1 MLGRTPADWSG
12 RRHVTFDAWIT
23 LGVLVATFGVL
34 AFDRMPA
41 AAAMGTAVGVLLL
54 ADVVDQDQAL
64 SGLSSSAPVTI
75 AALYVIAGA
84 ATVTGAL
91 SPLIDRVLAGPAH
104 VAQHDHSLGTR
115 SRLGRLALATGALS
129 AVLPNTPLVALA
141 APRVVTWC
149 RRADVSAS
157 PYLIP
162 LSYAAVFGGVI
173 TVIGTST
180 NLVVSDLL
188 VAAGGKPLGVFEISG
203 VGLPV
208 AAVGVAV
215 LVLTAPR
222 LLRHRHG
229 TGSDLDRAAQPYTIA
244 LRVDRD
250 GPLVGV
256 TVETAGLRQL
266 HGVFLA
272 GVERAGVVVP
282 SRPGTV
288 LNAGDVCYF
297 AGDVVDVVDLLEI
310 DGLTSAE
317 DAHLVG
323 AGDRLDAGLYE
334 AVVSERS
341 ELAGSTL
348 REVGFRARYDAA
360 VLAIRRH
367 DDLLPGKL
375 GAVVLRPGDVL
386 LVLATPE
393 FGRQWRAHGDFS
405 VIASLETSPPVRPR
419 RAGVVV
425 AAIVGMVALSVADV
439 VDLMEAA
446 LLAAALLI
454 ALGVVSVTEARRSV
468 NLNVVLTIA
477 MSISLGTAVAV
488 SGLAA
493 EMATVLGNLGD
504 PFGDIGRLVA
514 VLVATMILTELLS
527 NNAAAALML
536 PVATATALEAGL
548 DTRSFAIVVLVGAS
562 CSFLSPIGY
571 QTNLMVYGLGGYS
584 FSDFT
589 RVGAPLS
596 LVTLIVTPI
605 VVPLVLGI

>member
-1 MLGRTPADWSG
+1 MT
-12 RRHVTFDAWIT
+12 TDAWIT
-23 LGVLVATFGVL
+23 LVVLIATFGVL
-34 AFDRMPA
+34 AFDRLPA
-41 AAAMGTAVGVLLL
+41 AAAMGAAVGVLLL
-54 ADVVDQDQAL
+54 TNVVDQSEAL
-64 SGLSSSAPVTI
+64 SGLSSSAPITI
-75 AALYVIAGA
+75 AALYVLAGA

-91 SPLIDRVLAGPAH
+91 SPVIDRVLEGSPKRDNGAAS
-104 VAQHDHSLGTR
+104 AQR
-115 SRLGRLALATGALS
+115 SRARLGRLSVASGALS

-149 RRADVSAS
+149 RRSGVSAS

-162 LSYAAVFGGVI
+162 LSYAAVFGGVV

-188 VAAGGKPLGVFEISG
+188 VAQGGDPLGVFEITG

-208 AAVGVAV
+208 AAVGIAV

-222 LLRHRHG
+222 LLR
-229 TGSDLDRAAQPYTIA
+229 DRQGAGADATVAAQPYTIA
-244 LRVDRD
+244 LRVDSD
-250 GPLVGV
+250 GPLVGQ
-256 TVETAGLRQL
+256 TVDAAGLRHL

-272 GVERAGVVVP
+272 GVERAGTVVP
-282 SRPGTV
+282 ARPGTM
-288 LNAGDVCYF
+288 LNAGDICYF

-310 DGLTSAE
+310 RGLSSAE

-323 AGDRLDAGLYE
+323 AGDRPDAGLFE

-341 ELAGSTL
+341 ELAGATL
-348 REVGFRARYDAA
+348 RDAGFRARYDAA

-367 DDLLPGKL
+367 DDDLPGKL
-375 GAVVLRPGDVL
+375 GTVVLRPGDVL

-393 FGRQWRAHGDFS
+393 FERQWRGHGDFS
-405 VIASLETSPPVRPR
+405 VIASLDAAPPVRR
-419 RAGVVV
+419 ARAGVVIV
-425 AAIVGMVALSVADV
+425 AIVAMIAAV
-439 VDLMEAA
+439 VTNLLDLMEAS
-446 LLAAALLI
+446 LVAAVVLI
-454 ALGVVSVTEARRSV
+454 VTKVISVTEARRAV

-488 SGLAA
+488 SGLAG
-493 EMATVLGNLGD
+493 EMAMVLGNLGD

-536 PVATATALEAGL
+536 PVAMATAVEAGL
-548 DTRSFAIVVLVGAS
+548 DPRSFAIVVLIGAS

-571 QTNLMVYGLGGYS
+571 QTNLMVYGLGGYK
-584 FSDFT
+584 FRDFT
-589 RVGAPLS
+589 IVGAPLT

>member
-1 MLGRTPADWSG
+1 MT
-12 RRHVTFDAWIT
+12 TDAWIT
-23 LGVLVATFGVL
+23 LVVLIATFGVL
-34 AFDRMPA
+34 AFDRVPT
-41 AAAMGTAVGVLLL
+41 AAAMGAAVGVLLL
-54 ADVVDQDQAL
+54 ANVVDQGQAL
-64 SGLSSSAPVTI
+64 SGLSSSAPITI
-75 AALYVIAGA
+75 AALYVLAGA

-91 SPLIDRVLAGPAH
+91 SPLIDRVLDGPAGRS
-104 VAQHDHSLGTR
+104 DTSDGGPER
-115 SRLGRLALATGALS
+115 SRARLARLAVASGGLS

-149 RRADVSAS
+149 RRSGVSPS

-188 VAAGGKPLGVFEISG
+188 VAQGGDPLGVFEITG

-208 AAVGVAV
+208 AAVGIAV

-222 LLRHRHG
+222 LLRNRRG
-229 TGSDLDRAAQPYTIA
+229 AGPDDAVVTQPYTIA
-244 LRVDRD
+244 LRVDAD
-250 GPLVGV
+250 GPLVGQ
-256 TVETAGLRQL
+256 TVDAAGLRHL

-272 GVERAGVVVP
+272 GVERAGTVVP
-282 SRPGTV
+282 ARPGTM
-288 LNAGDVCYF
+288 LNAGDLCYF

-310 DGLTSAE
+310 RGLSSAE

-323 AGDRLDAGLYE
+323 AGDRPDAGLFE

-348 REVGFRARYDAA
+348 REAGFRARYDAA

-367 DDLLPGKL
+367 DDDLPGKL
-375 GAVVLRPGDVL
+375 GTVVLRPGDVL

-393 FGRQWRAHGDFS
+393 FERQWRGHGDFS
-405 VIASLETSPPVRPR
+405 VIASLDAAPPVRR
-419 RAGVVV
+419 DRAGVVIV
-425 AAIVGMVALSVADV
+425 AIVAMIAAV
-439 VDLMEAA
+439 VTNLLDLMEAS
-446 LLAAALLI
+446 LLAAVVLI
-454 ALGVVSVTEARRSV
+454 VTRVISATEARRAV

-493 EMATVLGNLGD
+493 EMAMVLGNLGD
-504 PFGDIGRLVA
+504 PFGDVGRLVA
-514 VLVATMILTELLS
+514 VLLATMILTELLS

-536 PVATATALEAGL
+536 PVALATAVEAGL
-548 DTRSFAIVVLVGAS
+548 DPRSFAIVVLIGAS

-571 QTNLMVYGLGGYS
+571 QTNLMVYGLGGYK
-584 FSDFT
+584 FRDFT
-589 RVGAPLS
+589 IVGAPLS